1 MKYLTMFSLLLLSF
15 VLYSQEHPYDLPN
28 IVPPSPTVA
37 NLMQFEEVPVDHY
50 TGQPD
55 ISIPLFSKS
64 IHQDLAL
71 NIALKYN
78 TQGVK
83 IDNRSGWTGT
93 GWSLF
98 AGGSISRTV
107 RGLPDEIKDWKRKG
121 IYHNEDFWNY
131 ENLTDYQKAEFTW
144 NALGTPYD
152 HYDAEFDLYQF
163 SFLGISGRFIITKE
177 GPQLLSNAAN
187 VKITKNQ
194 DMTSG
199 SISSFIVTDANGYQ
213 YHFDVIEE
221 STAEPFSGSVPQGGS
236 GNIPPIRN
244 DEIYKVR
251 SAWHLSKITTSNYK
265 LLASFDYQDSL
276 EEYVTSYSEINYQI
290 SDPNQ
295 YYLKENSYNTSV
307 MKPQYSFISTRMNT
321 TTKKLSKIT
330 FLDGVTIDFRLG
342 GSHPETN
349 GSMLQHLLIN
359 SPDGRENKRFSLVYE
374 QTDRLWLTQVV
385 ETPSSGLSS
394 KHILTYF
401 EREKLASF
409 NSDSDPWGYN
419 YKPLVNANYEE
430 DVIKSGLLTH
440 ITTPTGGVK
449 EFVWEEHTFGYRGA
463 YRLLEA
469 DYVKNP
475 NNTNTQFFTSDF
487 TAISP
492 FTSTTPTVLTTIVV
506 DHAHHFK
513 IKLSDITGFQHTN
526 DYVKVTFSKTNTPE
540 NGITLPLKNEY
551 DYLDLEIGTYNVFV
565 QYIGYNIDPNF
576 TEVHGTIQI
585 TYQSKIDGPLAEFML
600 GGGVRIKEIVFKN
613 SPDAT
618 ASEKRLFYSYQNPN
632 NKMLSSG
639 SADVNVLGSIK
650 NEYQINASNFL
661 FNGTENRAGSF
672 FSMDITYDVK
682 SKGTRSRFTRD
693 GYIGYKHIKISEVN
707 KGYTVYRYTNSLDYP
722 TPANVFSFPFWPA
735 TNIDYKRGILLKQE
749 IFDHEDRKLKEI
761 ENTRFSFTTNKLA
774 NLYKAADLLDC
785 SERQF
790 FDTYEWNRR
799 GGTPEKNSP
808 VCGMS
813 ACKVSFSGCG
823 ILPNIMMVRDVNF
836 GWAQLKESLT
846 RDYYYDDFGVASVVE
861 TKTNYEYNTENYQPK
876 KVTTTISRSGTIDT
890 YVEDRYYAVGGYPTT
905 DFTPLEQAMVTKM
918 ASLYKVNTPIY
929 VQNHKNDTLISTVQ
943 YGYDEFLP
951 NMVQPKRITSSKGLT
966 PKESRLTYHH
976 YDSYGNP
983 LEVSR
988 EDGVHIVYIWGYD
1001 YTRPLAKIV
1010 NSTYVGMPGDV
1021 TTMINNIV
1029 ALSDTEVTRAEE
1041 QTIREQF
1048 DLLRDHEFFEDAAL
1062 ISFTYDPLIGVT
1074 SQTDPRGYTMTYHYD
1089 DFNRLEFVKDAEG
1102 KLISENKYRYKN
1114 QH

>member
-15 VLYSQEHPYDLPN
+15 VLYSQEHPYDLPD

-98 AGGSISRTV
+98 AGGSISRTI
-107 RGLPDEIKDWKRKG
+107 RGFADESQIESKLG
-121 IYHNEDFWNY
+121 VYHNDNFWNY
-131 ENLTDYQKAEFTW
+131 ENLTLDEKAVFNWRATMG
-144 NALGTPYD
+144 NITYNYD
-152 HYDAEFDLYQF
+152 TEMDLYQF
-163 SFLGISGRFIITKE
+163 SFLNFSGRFVVTRE
-177 GPQLLSNAAN
+177 GPKLMSSSPNI
-187 VKITKNQ
+187 KIKVNQ
-194 DMTSG
+194 DSTSG
-199 SISSFIVTDANGYQ
+199 IIDSFIIIDEKGYK
-213 YHFDVIEE
+213 YYFDIIET
-221 STAEPFSGSVPQGGS
+221 SSIEPFNAHKPQKGAIYYSGQGESYGGRSV
-236 GNIPPIRN
+236 
-244 DEIYKVR
+244 
-251 SAWHLSKITTSNYK
+251 WHLSKITTSNNK
-265 LLASFDYQDSL
+265 ELVSFIYQDSM
-276 EEYVTSYSEINYQI
+276 ESYINSSSTVTNRII
-290 SDPNQ
+290 SDLGSD
-295 YYLKENSYNTSV
+295 YYSNTYNNAIMKPKVSVFYNTIHAV
-307 MKPQYSFISTRMNT
+307 
-321 TTKKLSKIT
+321 TKKIT
-330 FLDGVTIDFRLG
+330 RINFLDGVTVDFIIG
-342 GSHPETN
+342 GQHPETN
-349 GSMLQHLLIN
+349 GQILRYLSIK
-359 SPDGRENKRFSLVYE
+359 SADCTENKRYSLSYE
-374 QTDRLWLTQVV
+374 QTDRLWLTKVTG
-385 ETPSSGLSS
+385 TPITGISSVHTLS
-394 KHILTYF
+394 YF
-401 EREKLASF
+401 EKENLAPF
-409 NSDSDPWGYN
+409 NGDSDMWGFN
-419 YKPLVNANYEE
+419 YKLPYSENT
-430 DVIKSGLLTH
+430 IKRGLLTH
-440 ITTPTGGVK
+440 IKTPTKGIK
-449 EFVWEEHTFGYRGA
+449 EFLWEEHTYSYRGTHQ
-463 YRLLEA
+463 LVEA
-469 DYVKNP
+469 EYVKNP
-475 NNTNTQFFTSDF
+475 NNTDPKLYSSGFVAT
-487 TAISP
+487 SP
-492 FTSTTPTVLTTIVV
+492 FITTSPMALTTLNI
-506 DHAHHFK
+506 DHAQRIK
-513 IKLSDITGFQHTN
+513 IQIFGVNNFQHEE
-526 DYVKVTFSKTNTPE
+526 DYIKVTLSKSNTPE
-540 NGITLPLKNEY
+540 GGIDISIGNAY
-551 DYLDLEIGTYNVFV
+551 DYLDIEIGTYNVFV
-565 QYIGYNIDPNF
+565 QYMGYNIDPNF
-576 TEVHGTIQI
+576 TEVSGNIKI
-585 TYQSKIDGPLAEFML
+585 DYRSKIDGPLSEFML
-600 GGGVRIKEIVFKN
+600 GGGVRIKEVLFN
-613 SPDAT
+613 NNAEAAT
-618 ASEKRLFYSYQNPN
+618 PEKRILYLYHASDNS
-632 NKMLSSG
+632 KLSSG
-639 SADVNVLGSIK
+639 VADSHVLGNLENV
-650 NEYQINASNFL
+650 NEETHSHSLFSSPSN
-661 FNGTENRAGSF
+661 NRFSF
-672 FSMDITYDVK
+672 KGKSVTYRVTT
-682 SKGTRSRFTRD
+682 KGTKTALTKG
-693 GYIGYKHIKISEVN
+693 GYIGYGSVKVDEVDN
-707 KGYTVYRYTNSLDYP
+707 GYTWYSYTTPKDYP
-722 TPANVFSFPFWPA
+722 SPANVFYYPFYPA
-735 TNIDYKRGILLKQE
+735 PNLDYKRGLLKSQE
-749 IFDHEDRKLKEI
+749 VFDVNQRKLKEAI
-761 ENTRFSFTTNKLA
+761 NTKYNFPVNKIFTLKKGV
-774 NLYKAADLLDC
+774 YIGDC
-785 SERQF
+785 AEKQF
-790 FDTYEWNRR
+790 YDSYSASLNGR
-799 GGTPEKNSP
+799 PQKNIPQCSSGP
-808 VCGMS
+808 ITS
-813 ACKVSFSGCG
+813 CKEIYSGCG
-823 ILPNIMMVRDVNF
+823 PSPALMFKRDINF

-929 VQNHKNDTLISTVQ
+929 VQNYKNDTLISTVQ